1 MEVNNRLLKCYI
13 WSVLTYGCESWTLS
27 KVMEKRLEDTE
38 MWFYKKMLRIFWVQ
52 RVTNAEVLKKM
63 KAKRQLTATIRE
75 RELALK
81 EDGGMECYIIET
93 EL

>member
-1 MEVNNRLLKCYI
+1 
-13 WSVLTYGCESWTLS
+13 
-27 KVMEKRLEDTE
+27 

-52 RVTNAEVLKKM
+52 RVTNVEVLKKM

-81 EDGGMECYIIET
+81 EDDGMECYIIET
-93 EL
+93 ELLGNRARGSGRG